1 MLQIIL
7 LVATT
12 QLGRLKTEDVAVV
25 AVGGG
30 TRSGS
35 RLLKTEDEW
44 KITAAAK
51 GGEGGLGLDRRRDRR
66 PRRRRTTLCVESRRR
81 RRRHAPTRA
90 LTRRRVDGELTEKGR
105 A

>member
-12 QLGRLKTEDVAVV
+12 QLGRLKTEDVVV
-25 AVGGG
+25 VVVGGG

-51 GGEGGLGLDRRRDRR
+51 MAKMWRMRARVGPPEG
-66 PRRRRTTLCVESRRR
+66 
-81 RRRHAPTRA
+81 
-90 LTRRRVDGELTEKGR
+90 
-105 A
+105 

>member
-1 MLQIIL
+1 MARRMLQIIL

-25 AVGGG
+25 AVGGC

-44 KITAAAK
+44 KVTAAKMAK
-51 GGEGGLGLDRRRDRR
+51 RWIRRARVGPPEG
-66 PRRRRTTLCVESRRR
+66 
-81 RRRHAPTRA
+81 
-90 LTRRRVDGELTEKGR
+90 
-105 A
+105 

>member
-12 QLGRLKTEDVAVV
+12 QLGRLKTEDVVVV

-44 KITAAAK
+44 KVTAAAK
-51 GGEGGLGLDRRRDRR
+51 MAKRWIRRAPVGPPEG
-66 PRRRRTTLCVESRRR
+66 
-81 RRRHAPTRA
+81 
-90 LTRRRVDGELTEKGR
+90 
-105 A
+105 